1 MRWPLRNQ
9 ILLPMLAVVF
19 VVLAASTT
27 LNVYLSVARTRS
39 RIENQIRTVAATLS
53 AASFP
58 PSPTVLVQ
66 MRALSG
72 AEFVVTDRSGTML
85 AASDP
90 KGLPA
95 TPPPELSNEQSFQL
109 VQPVEIGAHRYFHSV
124 VGLPNA
130 SGPYRNARLHIYYPE
145 SSYEDAWRQAAY
157 PPLAVGAA
165 GGALVF
171 LLAALIAARVG
182 GPLARL
188 RGQVDGIAD
197 GDFRPLPLPAR
208 DDEIRDLA
216 KAVNRMAEMLTLYED
231 KVRAAEQLRT
241 LGQLGGGIAH
251 QLRNSV
257 TGCRMALDLHRRECS
272 AGDCE
277 SLEVARRQLTL
288 MEKYIQRFL
297 ARARGEPIV
306 ASRVELQALLE
317 RTLPLLIPSA
327 RHVGVDV
334 QLTTPDEPVIVEGDD
349 EDLEQLVVN
358 LVLNAIDAAAQR
370 EASGELTSA
379 SQASGGRKP
388 PVDSEADAA
397 QRLTAVKPSHARRA
411 SVHVNLSVTDDQRA
425 MLEVADTGRGP
436 EPRVQASMFDPL
448 VTAKP
453 DGAGL
458 GLFIARDVVERH
470 GGTIAWRRHN
480 NMTLFVVE
488 LPKTAAPLPST
499 PEQHRVQT
507 AGR

>member
-39 RIENQIRTVAATLS
+39 RIENQVRTVAATLN

-72 AEFVVTDRSGTML
+72 AEFVVTDRSRTML
-85 AASDP
+85 SASDP
-90 KGLPA
+90 QRLLATLPE
-95 TPPPELSNEQSFQL
+95 PSSEQSFQL
-109 VQPVEIGAHRYFHSV
+109 VQPVEIGSQRYFHSV

-216 KAVNRMAEMLTLYED
+216 KAVNRMAEMLALYED

-257 TGCRMALDLHRRECS
+257 TGCRMALDLHRRECT

-277 SLEVARRQLTL
+277 SLKVARRQLTL

-297 ARARGEPIV
+297 ARARGETV
-306 ASRVELQALLE
+306 AASPVELQALLQ
-317 RTLPLLIPSA
+317 RTLPLLTPSA
-327 RHVGVDV
+327 QHVGVEV
-334 QLTTPDEPVIVEGDD
+334 RLTTPDEPVIVEGDD

-370 EASGELTSA
+370 EPGEGPTPDTAS
-379 SQASGGRKP
+379 P
-388 PVDSEADAA
+388 
-397 QRLTAVKPSHARRA
+397 QRLVR
-411 SVHVNLSVTDDQRA
+411 VHLCVTDDRHA

-436 EPRVQASMFDPL
+436 EPRVQGRMFDPL

-470 GGTIAWRRHN
+470 GGTIAWRRHD
-480 NMTLFVVE
+480 NMTSFVVE
-488 LPKTAAPLPST
+488 LPKAAAPLPST
-499 PEQHRVQT
+499 PEQHRVQI